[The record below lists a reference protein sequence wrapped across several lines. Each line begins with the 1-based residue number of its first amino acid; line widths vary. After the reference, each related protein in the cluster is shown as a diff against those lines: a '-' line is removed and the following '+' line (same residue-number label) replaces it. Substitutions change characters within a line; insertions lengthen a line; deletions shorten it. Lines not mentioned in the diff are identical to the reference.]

1 MKDNNYKK
9 FFLMLTASFFIM
21 YGVMFLNVNEFDH
34 VHLSTTRLY
43 MTLLMVSPMALVMLL
58 VMGKM
63 YENKNRNIIIAL
75 LSIVVFVLSLI
86 FLRTQT
92 GIGDRQYLNAMIPHH
107 SQAILTSQRANI
119 QDPEVKELAEEII
132 KAQEEEIAQ
141 MKKILERME

>member
-1 MKDNNYKK
+1 MKDHNYKK
-9 FFLMLTASFFIM
+9 FFLMLAASFFIM

-34 VHLSTTRLY
+34 VYLSTTRLY

-63 YENKNRNIIIAL
+63 YENKARNIIIAL
-75 LSIVVFVLSLI
+75 LSVAVFVVSLI

-92 GIGDRQYLNAMIPHH
+92 GIGDKQYLSAMIPHH